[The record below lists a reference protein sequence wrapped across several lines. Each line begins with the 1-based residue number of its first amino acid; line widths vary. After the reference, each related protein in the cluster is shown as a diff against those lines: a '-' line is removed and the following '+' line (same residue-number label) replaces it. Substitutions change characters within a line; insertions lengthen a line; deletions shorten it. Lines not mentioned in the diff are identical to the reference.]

1 MPPAIQPGA
10 SMHGIA
16 LRHDFQQS
24 PVGQLGG
31 RQIQQGQAQPA
42 RSAGRVLSDIGRGI
56 QSLASRALN
65 AVTPHGVRSGSKFRA
80 GLKESGAQ
88 LGELL
93 GALSHGR
100 GHMADG
106 ATALRLLQALPTTAR
121 PATSRGLAYADL
133 IEQRTAVHLANMSP
147 AQREALH
154 AGLAMAENSALKGDP
169 TLAAVRRAME
179 QGAVEA
185 AVAALREPLDLAIS
199 MVAEEA
205 ADKGITGRAFQELY
219 NTAREVLEQQGFR
232 NVPRDELRHMQRALV
247 LQALEQRT
255 SQAQDAGE
263 LEPLASMVN
272 KLPTRELHA
281 LMNET
286 RQLAGHDATTAS
298 FVVMGAIGLRAEQ
311 LEQTLTTGFAA
322 LLSHAG
328 LAPEDDPGGPL
339 HSPQAYMRQVAE
351 MGQALAE
358 LREHSEVHDLR
369 FPEAVNAA
377 HARVLAHLEDYLT
390 PDHLLQLSE
399 LNSSQLHAF
408 GQGLRALGVQA
419 GQAQVAA
426 DANRRREEVLSA
438 YAQGAQAALT
448 ALATGNLAACLQG
461 LARAQPLG
469 DEALQVH
476 MNLGMKAE
484 GADEIMDF
492 RARLME
498 RAMQEMDTPA
508 LQALSQRLNS
518 QVMEELASEL
528 SNSASLLL
536 SGGQSTEA
544 FDPRLGATM
553 FDRVTDIHLLREA
566 VGNALQARELV
577 AGEPGWAG
585 QAPQV
590 RELLLAQ
597 YGVALTPDDRLVV
610 RFGRGGPAVQDALKA
625 NIDAMVA
632 RPQTDPPH
640 DVHGQVTAG
649 FIKDLPRARYAIAT
663 DGGQARELLD
673 AGVADANARMAGA
686 VAQLRALAGNN
697 DALLMLA
704 TRLANQNVQA
714 GMQAVMLTQ
723 SSPLRLDDGTPGRVM
738 GVEHNDYRFES
749 DGEGG
754 LLLTVKHET
763 SNISMFFPAP
773 RNASEGLGA
782 PVLMQP
788 EQSRVQYRFALHIG
802 ADLSVR
808 MHEPLEYS
816 YELVPAPPQDE
827 NP

>member
-1 MPPAIQPGA
+1 
-10 SMHGIA
+10 
-16 LRHDFQQS
+16 
-24 PVGQLGG
+24 
-31 RQIQQGQAQPA
+31 
-42 RSAGRVLSDIGRGI
+42 
-56 QSLASRALN
+56 
-65 AVTPHGVRSGSKFRA
+65 
-80 GLKESGAQ
+80 
-88 LGELL
+88 
-93 GALSHGR
+93 
-100 GHMADG
+100 
-106 ATALRLLQALPTTAR
+106 
-121 PATSRGLAYADL
+121 
-133 IEQRTAVHLANMSP
+133 
-147 AQREALH
+147 
-154 AGLAMAENSALKGDP
+154 MAENSALKGDP

-179 QGAVEA
+179 QSVVEA
-185 AVAALREPLDLAIS
+185 GMAALREPLDQAIAV
-199 MVAEEA
+199 VAQEA
-205 ADKGITGRAFQELY
+205 SDKGITGRAFQELY
-219 NTAREVLEQQGFR
+219 NTAHEVLQQQGFR
-232 NVPRDELRHMQRALV
+232 NLPRDELRHMQRALV
-247 LQALEQRT
+247 LQALEQR
-255 SQAQDAGE
+255 SSRAQNAGE

-298 FVVMGAIGLRAEQ
+298 FVVMGAVGLRAEQ
-311 LEQTLTTGFAA
+311 LEKTLTAGFAT
-322 LLSHAG
+322 LFSHADI
-328 LAPEDDPGGPL
+328 APEEDPGGPL
-339 HSPQAYMRQVAE
+339 RDPQAYTREVAR

-358 LREHSEVHDLR
+358 LREHSDVHSLH
-369 FPEAVNAA
+369 FPEAVDAA
-377 HARVLAHLEDYLT
+377 YARVLAHLEDYLT
-390 PDHLLQLSE
+390 PDHLSQLSE

-408 GQGLRALGVQA
+408 GQGLRALGVDA

-426 DANRRREEVLSA
+426 DANRRREGVLNA

-448 ALATGNLAACLQG
+448 ALAAGNLAAGLQG
-461 LARAQPLG
+461 LARAQSLG
-469 DEALQVH
+469 NEALQVH
-476 MNLGMKAE
+476 VNLGMKAE

-498 RAMQEMDTPA
+498 RAMQDMDGPA

-518 QVMEELASEL
+518 QVVEELASEL

-536 SGGQSTEA
+536 SGGQATDA

-553 FDRVTDIHLLREA
+553 FDRFTDIHLLREA
-566 VGNALQARELV
+566 VGNALQARELA

-597 YGVALTPDDRLVV
+597 YGVVVTPDDRLVV
-610 RFGRGGPAVQDALKA
+610 RFGQGGPAVQDAMKL
-625 NIDAMVA
+625 NIDVMVA

-640 DVHGQVTAG
+640 DVHAQVTAG
-649 FIKDLPRARYAIAT
+649 FIKDLPRSRYAIGA
-663 DGGQARELLD
+663 DGGQVRELLD

-686 VAQLRALAGNN
+686 VAQLRALTGDN

-704 TRLANQNVQA
+704 SRLANQNVQA
-714 GMQAVMLTQ
+714 GMQTVMLTQ

-738 GVEHNDYRFES
+738 GAEHNDYRFES
-749 DGEGG
+749 DGDGG

-808 MHEPLEYS
+808 MREPLEYS
-816 YELVPAPPQDE
+816 YQLVPAPQDGE